1 MSKLAQACELSF
13 NEWIE
18 TFPEVMPVAERSPKH
33 EKWKKQLF
41 NKMRNDRYH
50 VLTTKS
56 VKILLIAAIL
66 CALLMS
72 AFVFPSSREALT
84 DNFDIFST
92 FKMTKDNNN
101 YINSDII
108 VGYIPEGYE
117 LINELDNGKYKLY
130 KYSNNKG
137 LFFTIM
143 KQSSSIKVNYNS
155 EEQVSSE
162 IIFNNV
168 KYICST
174 GDLGAS
180 NIVWTKNDYVYQ
192 IESSLSMDE
201 IIKIAESIE

>member
-18 TFPEVMPVAERSPKH
+18 SFPEVMPVAERSPKH

-92 FKMTKDNNN
+92 FKMTKNNNN
-101 YINSDII
+101 YINSEIK

-117 LINELDNGKYKLY
+117 LIEKVDTGKHKLCR
-130 KYSNNKG
+130 YSNDSTY
-137 LFFTIM
+137 LAII
-143 KQSSSIKVNYNS
+143 KQSSSIIVDYNS
-155 EEQVSSE
+155 EEQISSE

-180 NIVWTKNDYVYQ
+180 NIVWTKNDYVYH

-201 IIKIAESIE
+201 MIKIAESVE